1 MPYSLHSTLY
11 PGGGENVELLK
22 IKTKLERKY
31 DVDRKR
37 RKIVDARLI
46 YTLSYLLTEGWS
58 ICSQTASERIE
69 FVSF

>member
-11 PGGGENVELLK
+11 PGGVEKVELLQ

-31 DVDRKR
+31 DPDPKR
-37 RKIVDARLI
+37 RKIADAGLI
-46 YTLSYLLTEGWS
+46 YTLAYLLTEGWS
-58 ICSQTASERIE
+58 ICSQTDSDRIE